1 MAKRKSKASRST
13 ASRSTA
19 NTTSM
24 DDDNISTSARSRRTV
39 APVMDESDDDVVS
52 ETPRRASRSLSN
64 GGNKNMWKDL
74 VSNPAVRYVA
84 GGIAT
89 AILTKVAS
97 NFSTKYPEISRFIT
111 ENLDG
116 VEGRLSEF
124 KNSLNNDSL
133 VNRH

>member
-1 MAKRKSKASRST
+1 MAKRKST

-19 NTTSM
+19 NSTSM
-24 DDDNISTSARSRRTV
+24 DDENISTSTRSRRTV